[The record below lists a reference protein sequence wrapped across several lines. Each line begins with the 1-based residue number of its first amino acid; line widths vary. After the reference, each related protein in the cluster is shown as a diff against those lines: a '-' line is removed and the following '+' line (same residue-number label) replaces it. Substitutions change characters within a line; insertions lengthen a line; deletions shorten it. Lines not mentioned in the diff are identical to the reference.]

1 LVAGYHSGNQMEK
14 LSQIIDRVEGL
25 LAEKSSVQD
34 LIREA
39 FAEAKA
45 EGFDVR
51 VMRKVI
57 ALRAMDPDERAEQE
71 AVMAMYM
78 AALECDD
85 GA

>member
-1 LVAGYHSGNQMEK
+1 MEK

-25 LAEKSSVQD
+25 LAEKASVQN

-51 VMRKVI
+51 IMRKVI
-57 ALRAMDPDERAEQE
+57 ALRAMDPDERAEWE